1 MIFNKLINKLFL
13 NSNYIYLA
21 LIFISLYITFVITN
35 IYFNAL
41 SGADNYKY
49 IENILFIF
57 GERDSTYDNQGLLY
71 YFLVS
76 LILKLRTDSFNY
88 FEQSILYINYF
99 VFSHKL
105 KRLNSGYD
113 NDVFIY

>member
-1 MIFNKLINKLFL
+1 MIFKKLRNKFYL
-13 NSNYIYLA
+13 NSNHIYLA

-49 IENILFIF
+49 IENILFFF

-88 FEQSILYINYF
+88 FEKAIF
-99 VFSHKL
+99 
-105 KRLNSGYD
+105 
-113 NDVFIY
+113 